1 MRVPDYD
8 RMREMLA
15 EWEAES
21 IQESDLVDILLNGCQ
36 GYDAESNDDI
46 MEEFIGCY
54 GEHRIPKIK
63 IETDKQQCKE
73 CGYLVC
79 ICKPVTFYTPRRKR
93 SNK

>member
-15 EWEAES
+15 ESEAGS
-21 IQESDLVDILLNGCQ
+21 IQEGDLVEVLLHGCQ

-63 IETDKQQCKE
+63 IEVDKQQCEK
-73 CGYLVC
+73 CTFIVC
-79 ICKPVTFYTPRRKR
+79 ICKPVTFYTPKR

>member
-8 RMREMLA
+8 RMRVMLA

>member
-15 EWEAES
+15 EWEADS
-21 IQESDLVDILLNGCQ
+21 IQESDLVEVLLHGCQ
-36 GYDAESNDDI
+36 GYDAESDEDI
-46 MEEFIGCY
+46 FEEFLGKY
-54 GEHRIPKIK
+54 HKSEIPKIK
-63 IETDKQQCKE
+63 LEVNKQQCKE